1 MASINQGAMN
11 YVLSEASVFGV
22 DQNFPGGFDYSNVR
36 FRAVVWAGSQV
47 FLWTAVGINFIH
59 RE

>member
-1 MASINQGAMN
+1 MN

-47 FLWTAVGINFIH
+47 FLWSAVGINFIH